1 MRLMSFALDGEAR
14 FGAVVDGGE
23 VVDMTARLGPRLPSL
38 LAVLEAGALD
48 EVRGALPSPGPR
60 HALAAVEWLE
70 PIPRARRIF
79 CVGANYPKE
88 HPLGGQVAA
97 PEHPSVFQKPAE
109 SLVPHGAALRAPV
122 ASEQFDYEGE
132 LAVIVGRG
140 GAGIPETEALAHVA
154 GYTCMN
160 DGSVR
165 DFQKHS
171 VWAGK
176 NFARSGAVGPWL
188 ATADEIGDP
197 AGLTLVTRLN
207 GAEVQRSG
215 VGRMFFSVQR
225 ILSYISTVTPLL
237 PGDVIATGSPEGSG
251 AQRQPPR
258 WLKSGDLVEV
268 EVEEVGMLRNRVAT
282 G

>member
-1 MRLMSFALDGEAR
+1 MRLMSFTHGGEER
-14 FGAVVDGGE
+14 FGAVDGDG
-23 VVDMTARLGPRLPSL
+23 VVDLTARLGAPHPSL
-38 LAVLEAGALD
+38 LAVLQADAVDEAREAL
-48 EVRGALPSPGPR
+48 SKPGPR
-60 HALAAVEWLE
+60 HALADVEWLE

-88 HPLGGQVAA
+88 HPLGGQVSA

-109 SLVPHGAALRAPV
+109 TLVPHGGALLAPT

-132 LAVIVGRG
+132 LAVVIGRG
-140 GAGIPETEALAHVA
+140 GARIPEAEALAHVA

-176 NFARSGAVGPWL
+176 NFARSGGIGPWL
-188 ATADEIGDP
+188 ATADEVGDP
-197 AGLTLVTRLN
+197 ALLTLATRLN
-207 GAEVQRSG
+207 GEEVQRSG
-215 VGRMFFSVQR
+215 VGRMFFSVGR
-225 ILSYISTVTPLL
+225 ILSYISGVTPLL

-258 WLKSGDLVEV
+258 WLKPGNRVEV
-268 EVEEVGMLRNRVAT
+268 EIEKVGLLSNRVAA
-282 G
+282 

>member
-1 MRLMSFALDGEAR
+1 MRLMSFTLNGGEAR
-14 FGAVVDGGE
+14 LGAVEGDE
-23 VVDMTARLGPRLPSL
+23 VVDMTARLGPRLSSL
-38 LAVLEAGALD
+38 VAVLQAGALG
-48 EVRGALPSPGPR
+48 EVREALSRPGPPR
-60 HALAAVEWLE
+60 RALAAVEWLE
-70 PIPRARRIF
+70 PIPLARRIF

-88 HPLGGQVAA
+88 HPLGGRVAA
-97 PEHPSVFQKPAE
+97 PEHPSIFQKPAE
-109 SLVPHGAALRAPV
+109 SLVPHGGALRAPAV
-122 ASEQFDYEGE
+122 SEQFDYEGE
-132 LAVIVGRG
+132 LAVVVGRG
-140 GAGIPETEALAHVA
+140 GARIPEADALAHVA

-176 NFARSGAVGPWL
+176 NFARSGGIGPWL
-188 ATADEIGDP
+188 ATADEVGDP

-215 VGRMFFSVQR
+215 LDRMFFGVPR
-225 ILSYISTVTPLL
+225 VLSYISAITPLL

-258 WLKSGDLVEV
+258 WLKPGDVVEV
-268 EVEEVGMLRNRVAT
+268 EIEKVGTLSNRVV
-282 G
+282 

>member
-1 MRLMSFALDGEAR
+1 MRLMSFALGGEAR
-14 FGAVVDGGE
+14 FGAVEGGE
-23 VVDMTARLGPRLPSL
+23 VVDMTARLGPHLPSS

-48 EVRGALPSPGPR
+48 EVRGALRKPGPR
-60 HALAAVEWLE
+60 HALAPVEWLE

-97 PEHPSVFQKPAE
+97 PEHPSIFQKPAE
-109 SLVPHGAALRAPV
+109 SLVPHGAALRAPTV
-122 ASEQFDYEGE
+122 SEQFDYEGE
-132 LAVIVGRG
+132 LAVVIGRG
-140 GAGIPETEALAHVA
+140 GAGIPEAEALAHVA

-188 ATADEIGDP
+188 ATADEVGDP
-197 AGLTLVTRLN
+197 AALTLVTRLN
-207 GAEVQRSG
+207 GEEVQRSG
-215 VGRMFFSVQR
+215 VGRMFFGVPR
-225 ILSYISTVTPLL
+225 ILSYLSAITPLL
-237 PGDVIATGSPEGSG
+237 PGDVIGTGSPEGSG
-251 AQRQPPR
+251 AQRRPPR
-258 WLKSGDLVEV
+258 WLKPGDLVEV
-268 EVEEVGMLRNRVAT
+268 EIEKVGLLGNLVAAA
-282 G
+282 

>member
-1 MRLMSFALDGEAR
+1 MRLMSFALGGEAR
-14 FGAVVDGGE
+14 FGAVQGDE

-38 LAVLEAGALD
+38 LAVLEATALD
-48 EVRGALPSPGPR
+48 EVREAMSSPGPR
-60 HALAAVEWLE
+60 HALTAVEWLE

-97 PEHPSVFQKPAE
+97 PEHPSIFQKPAE
-109 SLVPHGAALRAPV
+109 SLVPHGAELRAPTV
-122 ASEQFDYEGE
+122 SGQFDYEGE
-132 LAVIVGRG
+132 LAVVIGRG
-140 GAGIPETEALAHVA
+140 GAGIPEAEALAHVA

-188 ATADEIGDP
+188 ATEDEVGDP
-197 AGLTLVTRLN
+197 AELTLVTRLN
-207 GAEVQRSG
+207 GKEVQRSG
-215 VGRMFFSVQR
+215 VGRMFFGLPH
-225 ILSYISTVTPLL
+225 ILSYISAITPLL

-268 EVEEVGMLRNRVAT
+268 EIGKVGLLSNRVAA
-282 G
+282 

>member
-1 MRLMSFALDGEAR
+1 MRLMSFALGGEAR
-14 FGAVVDGGE
+14 FGAVDGDE
-23 VVDMTARLGPRLPSL
+23 VVDVTARLGARFPSL

-48 EVRGALPSPGPR
+48 EVRAALSRPGPH

-132 LAVIVGRG
+132 LAVVVGRG

-176 NFARSGAVGPWL
+176 NFARSGGVGPWL
-188 ATADEIGDP
+188 ATADEVGDP
-197 AGLTLVTRLN
+197 ARLTLVTRLN
-207 GAEVQRSG
+207 GEEVQRSG
-215 VGRMFFSVQR
+215 TDRMFFSVGR

-251 AQRQPPR
+251 AQRRPPR
-258 WLKSGDLVEV
+258 WLKPGDLVEV
-268 EVEEVGMLRNRVAT
+268 EIEKVGLLGNRIAA
-282 G
+282 